1 MTTLT
6 LQLELPDN
14 CKLSEQEAKAS
25 LVLKLYE
32 DGKLSAGK
40 GAEILGITMRKFIE
54 TYGTVC
60 GMTSEDLRRDY
71 ENACQASRHLNKKR
85 LKEKKE
91 HAFS

>member
-40 GAEILGITMRKFIE
+40 GAEILGITKREFIE
-54 TYGTVC
+54 TFGTVC
-60 GMTSEDLRRDY
+60 WTTSEDLRREY
-71 ENACQASRHLNKKR
+71 ELVCQFSRHLDKPSI
-85 LKEKKE
+85 LK
-91 HAFS
+91 SV